1 MRTVLTL
8 DIGEIGRASANWKL
22 VVTEIFM
29 RNRIPPPIVMILI
42 GALMW
47 YVASSALALPIN
59 IPLHE
64 IIGGVL
70 IAVGVVVSFVAI
82 GQFKFTGTTVNP
94 LTPSAA
100 TRLVDGGIFKLS
112 RNPMYLAM
120 VIMLLGWAVRLQSV
134 TASLGVVLFV
144 TFITVWQIRPEEEAM
159 QTLFAE
165 QFTDYCAR
173 VRRWL

>member
-1 MRTVLTL
+1 M
-8 DIGEIGRASANWKL
+8 K
-22 VVTEIFM
+22 
-29 RNRIPPPIVMILI
+29 NRIPPPIVMILI

-47 YVASSALALPIN
+47 YVANSALALPMN
-59 IPLHE
+59 IPRHE
-64 IIGGVL
+64 IVGGVL
-70 IAVGVVVSFVAI
+70 IAAGVVLSFVAI
-82 GQFKFTGTTVNP
+82 GQFKFMGTTVNP

-120 VIMLLGWAVRLQSV
+120 AIMLLGWAVRLQSV

-144 TFITVWQIRPEEEAM
+144 TFITIWQIRPEEEAM
-159 QTLFAE
+159 HTLFAK
-165 QFTDYCAR
+165 QFIDYCAR